1 MGRLLAPFGV
11 DGRCRLRP
19 YTAAPDAMLNYPHWL
34 LAPGAEGPWREYR
47 VLDARLHGEGIV
59 AALDGVGTRE
69 EAQALRGWLAG
80 VPRAALPDA
89 GKDEWYWADLV
100 GLAVVNRA
108 GSALGRVS
116 GLIETGAH
124 PVLRVADEAGER
136 LIPLVAAYVD
146 AIEPAAGRIVVDWP
160 EDY

>member
-11 DGRCRLRP
+11 NGWCRLRP
-19 YTAAPDAMLNYPHWL
+19 YTAAPDALLDYPRWW
-34 LAPGAEGPWREYR
+34 LAPAADAVWREYR
-47 VLDARLHGEGIV
+47 VLEGRRHGAAIV
-59 AALDGVGTRE
+59 AALDGVGTRD

-80 VPRAALPDA
+80 VPRDALPEA

-108 GSALGRVS
+108 GTMLGRVI

-124 PVLRVADEAGER
+124 PVLRVAAEAGER

-146 AIEPAAGRIVVDWP
+146 AIEPAAGRIVVDWL